1 MKNHVP
7 VSQVEAPF
15 SLASS
20 TAFCS
25 WTGKCRCRGK
35 AKRAHSLFIGYGPVC
50 ESGKQ
55 LRSQGEVKGISSGVA
70 KLGHTGARTLATRG
84 CAPPLLKIIG
94 AECTVINRANWALK
108 VHKGVEIELRSI
120 AICTFRITRSR
131 MLP

>member
-1 MKNHVP
+1 M
-7 VSQVEAPF
+7 
-15 SLASS
+15 
-20 TAFCS
+20 
-25 WTGKCRCRGK
+25 
-35 AKRAHSLFIGYGPVC
+35 FIGYGPVC

-108 VHKGVEIELRSI
+108 VHKGVEIELRRYCYLYLQNNEVSYAPLISI
-120 AICTFRITRSR
+120 APFTRTIDSTVLAR
-131 MLP
+131 LHVLTRNN